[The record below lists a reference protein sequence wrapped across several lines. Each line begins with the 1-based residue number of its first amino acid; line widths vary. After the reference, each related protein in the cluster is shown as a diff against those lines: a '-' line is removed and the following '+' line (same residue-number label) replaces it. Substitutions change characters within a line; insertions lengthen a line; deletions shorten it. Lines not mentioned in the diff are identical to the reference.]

1 MKKIS
6 FILAVCLFLSLF
18 IWAGD
23 DARILRFP
31 DVNKDLLVFVYA
43 GDIWSVPVKGGE
55 AKRLTSHKGF
65 ELFPKISPDGKWIAF
80 SAEYSGSRQVYVMPS
95 TGGIPKQ
102 LTFYNDVGVMPP
114 RGGFDYQIMD
124 WTPDSQKI
132 LFRGNRTPWGQ
143 RMGKYFLVDREGG
156 LETPLQIPEAGGGTF
171 SPDGKKMVYTPI
183 SREWRTWK
191 RYKGGRAQDV
201 WIYDLEK
208 DESRRL
214 TAFSGTD
221 YHPIWY
227 KDKIYFVS
235 DRDLTLNLYAYDL
248 NTDQIEKVTG
258 HTDYDVLW
266 PSGEGGFIAY
276 ENGGQV
282 YVLDAEKGE
291 AEKITVD
298 VHFDNPNLLPYF
310 KNVKDDISSFDISPS
325 GKRAVFQARGEIFT
339 LPAEEGITYNLSETP
354 GQREIFPVWSPDGRY
369 LAFYSDKTGEYEIYL
384 MDKADGNKV
393 MQLTEGSRIW
403 RFPPV
408 WSPDSTKLL
417 FSDKNQKLQILD
429 VKTKDITVADKA
441 RRFEEVRDKELFLFD
456 NEKEFKATLKE
467 AVEKGVINNEALA
480 YYMFLTQEFL
490 FTIGI
495 DPNRFRFRKHA
506 PDELAHYARECW
518 DAEIYSERF
527 GWIECVGI
535 ADRSAYDLS
544 AHIKASGTD
553 MYALRKYDEPK
564 MVDVVKIVPKM
575 NKLGPLFKDKAGK
588 IKALLENMQAKEGKE
603 VIVKLDGRDIIIPKD
618 CYEIVHTKEK
628 KNGERFVPHVI
639 EPSYGIDRIL
649 YCVLEHSYYETEKK
663 GEEYRLLKL
672 KPRIAPIKV
681 GVFPLVNDD
690 RLISIAREVDKNLR
704 DKGVATYYD
713 DGGTIGRRYARMDEI
728 GTPFCVTVDHQ
739 TIEDNTVTVRD
750 RDTTKQVRK
759 KIDELPNFF
768 KEKLEGF

>member
-1 MKKIS
+1 MGRDVYDKVMTLCKRRGFFYPS
-6 FILAVCLFLSLF
+6 FEIYGGIAGFYDYGPLGSQLKNNIEN
-18 IWAGD
+18 IW
-23 DARILRFP
+23 REF
-31 DVNKDLLVFVYA
+31 
-43 GDIWSVPVKGGE
+43 
-55 AKRLTSHKGF
+55 
-65 ELFPKISPDGKWIAF
+65 
-80 SAEYSGSRQVYVMPS
+80 YVMRDGCIEIDTPTITLYEVLKASGHVDEFTDLTVDCKKCGKSFKVEDVLKPGEDVEQAVKEGKLKCPS
-95 TGGIPKQ
+95 C
-102 LTFYNDVGVMPP
+102 
-114 RGGFDYQIMD
+114 
-124 WTPDSQKI
+124 
-132 LFRGNRTPWGQ
+132 
-143 RMGKYFLVDREGG
+143 
-156 LETPLQIPEAGGGTF
+156 GGTLGNPHEVNLMF
-171 SPDGKKMVYTPI
+171 STIIGVGDGRKAFLRPETAQGIFTDFHLLYRYA
-183 SREWRTWK
+183 REK
-191 RYKGGRAQDV
+191 LPFGVVQVGKGYRNEVSPRQG
-201 WIYDLEK
+201 II
-208 DESRRL
+208 RL
-214 TAFSGTD
+214 REFNMA
-221 YHPIWY
+221 
-227 KDKIYFVS
+227 
-235 DRDLTLNLYAYDL
+235 
-248 NTDQIEKVTG
+248 
-258 HTDYDVLW
+258 
-266 PSGEGGFIAY
+266 
-276 ENGGQV
+276 
-282 YVLDAEKGE
+282 E
-291 AEKITVD
+291 AEIF
-298 VHFDNPNLLPYF
+298 FDPEN
-310 KNVKDDISSFDISPS
+310 KNHPRFDGVKE
-325 GKRAVFQARGEIFT
+325 R
-339 LPAEEGITYNLSETP
+339 
-354 GQREIFPVWSPDGRY
+354 
-369 LAFYSDKTGEYEIYL
+369 
-384 MDKADGNKV
+384 
-393 MQLTEGSRIW
+393 
-403 RFPPV
+403 
-408 WSPDSTKLL
+408 
-417 FSDKNQKLQILD
+417 
-429 VKTKDITVADKA
+429 
-441 RRFEEVRDKELFLFD
+441 ELFLFD
-456 NEKEFKATLKE
+456 NKKEFKATLKE

-588 IKALLENMQAKEGKE
+588 IKALLESMQAEGDGE

-618 CYEIVHTKEK
+618 CYEIVHTREK
-628 KNGERFVPHVI
+628 KSGERLVPHVI

-681 GVFPLVNDD
+681 GVFPLVNDN

-750 RDTTKQVRK
+750 RDTTRQVRK